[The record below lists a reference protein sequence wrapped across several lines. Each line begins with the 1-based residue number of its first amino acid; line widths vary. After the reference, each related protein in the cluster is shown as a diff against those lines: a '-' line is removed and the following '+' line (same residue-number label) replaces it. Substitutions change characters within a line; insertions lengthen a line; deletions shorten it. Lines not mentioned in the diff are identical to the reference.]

1 MKRNIVRSCVVC
13 MLVLF
18 MVFGQ
23 VIVGFAETDSE
34 IANKKMAHNIYTSPD
49 TSKTS
54 GKYNTFSIDFYGV
67 QTPNYTYWA
76 LANFSMDITIQ
87 TKLKYSGITGGG
99 AYSGLQHTR
108 QDTKVAILSF
118 WEWNYRKDGQDTKL
132 RAERIFPEG
141 TSNFGGEGEG
151 TNCIKEY
158 KWNGESWYR
167 MVLHC
172 WEDLERKSTF
182 AGQWVCDLST
192 GEWTLIS
199 YFDTKMIKSHFQGNM
214 GLFQENYI
222 SGLNNWTKER
232 EFRVKNLYVNDAKD
246 GEWKSLTGSTLSFGH
261 GQDNK
266 MGVASF
272 GIGEDADGQYFWGKA
287 GGLAEGQGEGN
298 YVAAQQA
305 YLNSLTAEQKSKY
318 YKIEQPDLPTF
329 GDPSIAAVNLTE
341 KDGKWT
347 ASWDMGKTSTPQ
359 GVYKVEVTDKSGK
372 TIFTKEASRPEET
385 SLVLDGVD
393 TDAFNCKVT
402 VTDIFGKSVVLE
414 KATENYGKADP
425 TPTPTPTPTPAPEE
439 TTPVTTTPVETEPA
453 TEEPNESGNT
463 GLVVGITVAAVVV
476 IGGGAVAL
484 VVVNKKKK
492 EK

>member
-1 MKRNIVRSCVVC
+1 MKRNIIRTCIIC
-13 MLVLF
+13 MLALF
-18 MVFGQ
+18 MVFGY
-23 VIVGFAETDSE
+23 VIVGYADDTSIAE
-34 IANKKMAHNIYTSPD
+34 KKMAHNIYTSPS
-49 TSKTS
+49 TAGTS

-76 LANFSMDITIQ
+76 LANFNMEITTL
-87 TKLKYSGITGGG
+87 TKLKYAGISGGG

-118 WEWNYRKDGQDTKL
+118 WEWIYRKDGKDVSL

-172 WEDLERKSTF
+172 WEDLERNTTF

-222 SGLNNWTKER
+222 DGIENWTKER

-246 GEWKSLTGSTLSFGH
+246 GEWKSLTTSTLSFGYS
-261 GQDNK
+261 QENK

-272 GIGEDADGQYFWGKA
+272 GVGEDEDGQYFWGKA
-287 GGLAEGQGEGN
+287 GGLAEGQGNGV
-298 YVAAQQA
+298 YVEPQQK
-305 YLNSLTAEQKSKY
+305 YLNSLTADQKSKKY
-318 YKIEQPDLPTF
+318 TIEQPDKPTF
-329 GDPSIAAVNLTE
+329 GTPTLEAVTLTE

-347 ASWDMGKTSTPQ
+347 AAWNMGKTSTPQ
-359 GVYKVEVTDKSGK
+359 GSYKVEVLNVDGK
-372 TIFTKEASRPEET
+372 VIYDKEATRPEET
-385 SLVLDGVD
+385 SLELEGVS
-393 TDAFNCKVT
+393 TDAFKCRVT
-402 VTDIFGKSVVLE
+402 VTDIFGESVVLE
-414 KATENYGKADP
+414 QVTENYGKSEP
-425 TPTPTPTPTPAPEE
+425 TPTPTPTPEE
-439 TTPVTTTPVETEPA
+439 TTVPETTEPVA
-453 TEEPNESGNT
+453 TAPATSEGNGEGGNT

-476 IGGGAVAL
+476 VGGGAAGL
-484 VVVNKKKK
+484 VIVSKKKRS
-492 EK
+492 